1 MLQFELSR
9 GTDMKKCKAKGGSV
23 DKEYG
28 TAKVGQH
35 ERMATGHMGTIN
47 KLPSKIGGSVK
58 GKKK

>member
-1 MLQFELSR
+1 
-9 GTDMKKCKAKGGSV
+9 MKKCKAKGGSV